1 MSLDKT
7 VSDWSEY
14 YDLKSIAQP
23 LDKDLILGNNQ
34 VILGVTSTSLSECTL
49 PTFIV
54 GTRKHDEITKLEARI
69 SHLKGEIRELKEDI
83 KELES
88 KLKHSQSN
96 ENWMAE
102 NNEKLKGSL
111 FKEQKLRS
119 QYEAEASVFGE
130 QLEFIK
136 IEIGKEKFDKILSDL
151 RKQKPITLAKDV
163 KPTFADIKIEKEE
176 TRKFEN
182 KLPPM
187 MLS

>member
-1 MSLDKT
+1 MFQKT
-7 VSDWSEY
+7 IEDWSEF
-14 YDLKSIAQP
+14 YDIKSISQP
-23 LDKDLILGNNQ
+23 LDGSLSLGNSQ
-34 VILGVTSTSLSECTL
+34 VILGVTSTTLSECTL
-49 PTFIV
+49 PTYIV
-54 GTRKHDEITKLEARI
+54 ARRKKDEITRLESKI
-69 SHLKGEIRELKEDI
+69 SGLKKEISNLGVEKKDI
-83 KELES
+83 ES

-96 ENWMAE
+96 EKWMAE
-102 NNEKLKGSL
+102 NNERIKDSL
-111 FKEQKLRS
+111 IKEQALRS
-119 QYEAEASVFGE
+119 GFEADATVFKE

-136 IEIGKEKFDKILSDL
+136 IEIGKEKFDKIISDL